1 MNLPIPR
8 SAAHDIVW
16 PAVTEG
22 PTAKLLALQY
32 QLRQSERWSPEALRA
47 HQFMQLRQLV
57 AHAARTM
64 PFWRQRL
71 RDADIDP
78 GAPLTPEIWSRI
90 PVLTRPEAQDAGAR
104 LHCLSIPPAH
114 GERMTTATSGST
126 GRPLAV
132 VKTDL
137 HRLMW
142 QSFLLRDVLW
152 NKLDFRAKNASIRTL
167 RNAVLRPGE
176 GLRAPGWGQPFDTVF
191 ATGPSVAFEIRR
203 PVAEQAAWLLR
214 EDPAYLLTFA
224 SNLPLL
230 AQHFRDRAQRPR
242 RLRILF
248 SFAEIVTQ
256 DMRALCQDVFGVPI
270 VDCYSSEETG
280 YMALQ
285 CPDYPPALHVMAEGV
300 YLEVLDAAGRP
311 CAPGEVGRVV
321 VTPLHNFAMPLL
333 RYEIGDFAECGA
345 PCACGRGLPVINR
358 VIGRFRDAVRMPD
371 GSARAAFFGS
381 KSFYKVAA
389 IRQYQV
395 AQTALDTIEI
405 RVVARR
411 ELTESE
417 VSFVTA
423 KAREDLDPRFTI
435 RIVYVDHIPRTPSGK
450 SEEFR
455 CEII

>member
-78 GAPLTPEIWSRI
+78 GVPLTPAIWSRI

-176 GLRAPGWGQPFDTVF
+176 GLRAPGWGRPFDTVF

-345 PCACGRGLPVINR
+345 PCACGRGLK
-358 VIGRFRDAVRMPD
+358 RDCPQH
-371 GSARAAFFGS
+371 G
-381 KSFYKVAA
+381 
-389 IRQYQV
+389 
-395 AQTALDTIEI
+395 EI
-405 RVVARR
+405 
-411 ELTESE
+411 
-417 VSFVTA
+417 
-423 KAREDLDPRFTI
+423 KARPWR
-435 RIVYVDHIPRTPSGK
+435 
-450 SEEFR
+450 
-455 CEII
+455 